1 MRILLRLALIT
12 LGLAAV
18 QPDRA
23 LAHGG
28 VSMDNDMCVM
38 QVGRFRAHFT
48 GYQPRERA
56 SQEFCEDIPE
66 FAPAIIV
73 LDFVDMALRQMEIDF
88 RVVRDV
94 NDIGIYATLD
104 DLGTAEDIEKAT
116 VFYRE
121 PAVHRR
127 GSMDVSL
134 TFDQPGA
141 YIGVLTATDTEASR
155 IYTSVFPFSVG
166 VTNWWAVLRWVF
178 WPLVAGIVIYF
189 GSGFYRN
196 LFGKA

>member
-1 MRILLRLALIT
+1 MRVLLRLALVA

-28 VSMDNDMCVM
+28 VSMEDDMCVM

-73 LDFVDMALRQMEIDF
+73 LDFVDMALRQMAIDF

-94 NDIGIYATLD
+94 NEIGVTATLD
-104 DLGTAEDIEKAT
+104 DLGTVEDIEKAT

-121 PAVHRR
+121 PAVHPR
-127 GSMDVSL
+127 GSLDVSL
-134 TFDQPGA
+134 NFDQPGA
-141 YIGVLTATDTEASR
+141 YIGVLTATDKEASR

-166 VTNWWAVLRWVF
+166 VTDWWSMIRWVV
-178 WPLVAGIVIYF
+178 WPLVFGALIYF
-189 GSGFYRN
+189 GSGMYRS